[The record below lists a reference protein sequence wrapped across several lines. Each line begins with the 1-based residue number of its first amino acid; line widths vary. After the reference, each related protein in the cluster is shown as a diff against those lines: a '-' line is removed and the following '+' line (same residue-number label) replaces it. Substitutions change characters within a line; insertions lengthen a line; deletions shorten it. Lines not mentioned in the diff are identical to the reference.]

1 MGGGIVEQY
10 KDGLI
15 SDKGVEV
22 VIQPQHGVK
31 IMYAPHIHSLYEL
44 YFCPENI
51 PQHSVI
57 CGMEYDHAY
66 PTAILSKPYTIHS
79 MSCLEDCKTDYRR
92 YIFYFSEEDA
102 SSLGINFF
110 PEGALDEGSMGIL
123 FRLTPSEAE
132 YLENVIVATL
142 SPEYPLDRREKLLVL
157 SFILNKI
164 YSFTKGGRIHGV
176 GTNSSYVQSV
186 LKYIS
191 EHFSENID
199 TALLAEH
206 FSVSRSKLDRDFK
219 NAIGATPKT
228 FIESCRITHAKNL
241 IGSDKNCKVT
251 EIAQLCGFSSDQY
264 FYRFFK
270 KHTGKTPAEYKKEAH
285 IKR

>member
-1 MGGGIVEQY
+1 MGKY
-10 KDGLI
+10 KDGLF
-15 SDKGVEV
+15 SDKGEEI
-22 VIQPQHGVK
+22 VIQPRSGIR
-31 IMYAPHIHSLYEL
+31 IMRAPHIHSLYEL
-44 YFCPENI
+44 YFCPEDI

-102 SSLGINFF
+102 ETLGINFF
-110 PEGALDEGSMGIL
+110 PDGTLDDGSMGIL
-123 FRLTPSEAE
+123 FRLTTNEAE
-132 YLENVIVATL
+132 YLEKLIIHTL

-164 YSFTKGGRIHGV
+164 YSFTKDGRIHGV
-176 GTNSSYVQSV
+176 GTNSYYVQNV
-186 LKYIS
+186 LRYIA

-199 TALLAEH
+199 AATLADE

-219 NAIGATPKT
+219 AAMGATPKT
-228 FIESCRITHAKNL
+228 FIESCRISNAKL
-241 IGSDKNCKVT
+241 LLASEQDRKIG
-251 EIAQLCGFSSDQY
+251 EISELCGFTSDQY

-270 KHTGKTPAEYKKEAH
+270 KHTGKTPAEYKKET
-285 IKR
+285 ISKRTK

>member
-1 MGGGIVEQY
+1 MERY
-10 KDGLI
+10 KDGLL
-15 SDKGVEV
+15 SDKGVEII
-22 VIQPQHGVK
+22 IQSPRGVK
-31 IMYAPHIHSLYEL
+31 IMHAPHIHSLYEL

-92 YIFYFSEEDA
+92 YIFYFSEEDV
-102 SSLGINFF
+102 SSIGINFF

-132 YLENVIVATL
+132 YIENVIVHTL

-164 YSFTKGGRIHGV
+164 YSFTKDGRIHGV
-176 GTNSSYVQSV
+176 GTNSNYVQGV

-191 EHFSENID
+191 EHFSEDID
-199 TALLAEH
+199 TARLAEI

-219 NAIGATPKT
+219 TAIGATPKT
-228 FIESCRITHAKNL
+228 FIESCRLANAKL
-241 IGSDKNCKVT
+241 LLSSDHERKIGDIS
-251 EIAQLCGFSSDQY
+251 ELCGFTSEQY

-270 KHTGKTPAEYKKEAH
+270 KHTGKTPAEYKKET
-285 IKR
+285 ILKRGK

>member
-1 MGGGIVEQY
+1 ME
-10 KDGLI
+10 KNKNGLL
-15 SDKGVEV
+15 SDRGEEVKIIAKSGVR
-22 VIQPQHGVK
+22 

-51 PQHSVI
+51 TQRSVI
-57 CGMEYDHAY
+57 CGMEYEHTY

-92 YIFYFSEEDA
+92 YVFYFTEEDA

-110 PEGALDEGSMGIL
+110 PEGVLKEGSMGVL
-123 FRLTPSEAE
+123 FRLTEDEAE
-132 YLENVIVATL
+132 YLERVIKFVL
-142 SPEYPLDRREKLLVL
+142 SEKYPLDRKEKILVL
-157 SFILNKI
+157 SFVLNKI
-164 YSFTKGGRIHGV
+164 YSFAKDERMTGV
-176 GTNSSYVQSV
+176 GTNSYYVQNV
-186 LKYIS
+186 LEYIS

-241 IGSDKNCKVT
+241 IGSYKNCKVT